1 MEGKDAQVTVI
12 GAGLAGCEA
21 AYYLANRGVRVLL
34 LEGKPRKRSPAHS
47 SDLFA
52 ELVCS
57 NSLKSDDVYGNACG
71 LLKEEMRL
79 FGSLTMEA
87 AAHARVPAG
96 GALAVEREA
105 FSAYVTQKI
114 RGHEKIACECR
125 EAETLPEEGF
135 CIVATGPLTFDAL
148 ARDIS
153 RTFGEGLHFY
163 DAAAPIV
170 AAESID
176 FSKTFVA
183 DRYGKGSGDYVN
195 CPLDKEQYE
204 AFAAALAGAE
214 RALVHGFD
222 KREVFEGCMPAEI
235 LAARGKDS
243 LRFGMMKPVG
253 LYDENGKRPYAVVQ
267 LRKENAAGTAYN
279 LVGFQTNLKFGEQ
292 ARVFRMIPAL
302 QNAEFLRYG
311 VMHRNTYL
319 DSPNVLCADYSCKQY
334 PHLYFAGQITGV
346 EGYVESAGSGIAA
359 AMNVWQKL
367 RGKPPLCWTDETVSG
382 ALARYIS
389 SPNADFQPM
398 NANYGILRPLAK
410 EVRDKAEKRRLFA
423 ERALARAG
431 ELAARAEE
439 T

>member
-114 RGHEKIACECR
+114 RGNKKIACECR

-153 RTFGEGLHFY
+153 RTFGEGTVMGR
-163 DAAAPIV
+163 AAAI
-170 AAESID
+170 
-176 FSKTFVA
+176 
-183 DRYGKGSGDYVN
+183 
-195 CPLDKEQYE
+195 
-204 AFAAALAGAE
+204 
-214 RALVHGFD
+214 
-222 KREVFEGCMPAEI
+222 M
-235 LAARGKDS
+235 
-243 LRFGMMKPVG
+243 
-253 LYDENGKRPYAVVQ
+253 
-267 LRKENAAGTAYN
+267 
-279 LVGFQTNLKFGEQ
+279 
-292 ARVFRMIPAL
+292 
-302 QNAEFLRYG
+302 
-311 VMHRNTYL
+311 
-319 DSPNVLCADYSCKQY
+319 
-334 PHLYFAGQITGV
+334 
-346 EGYVESAGSGIAA
+346 
-359 AMNVWQKL
+359 
-367 RGKPPLCWTDETVSG
+367 
-382 ALARYIS
+382 
-389 SPNADFQPM
+389 
-398 NANYGILRPLAK
+398 
-410 EVRDKAEKRRLFA
+410 
-423 ERALARAG
+423 
-431 ELAARAEE
+431 
-439 T
+439 